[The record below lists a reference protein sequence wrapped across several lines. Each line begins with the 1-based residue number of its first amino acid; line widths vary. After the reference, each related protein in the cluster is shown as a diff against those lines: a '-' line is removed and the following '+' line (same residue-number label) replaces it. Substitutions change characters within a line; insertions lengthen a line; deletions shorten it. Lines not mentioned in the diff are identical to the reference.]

1 MKLWKTILAIGL
13 LALLMAC
20 SPTADLPS
28 QTNPTPTPAPTAEA
42 EEVDEE
48 EAEEETAEPIDLESL
63 ILNAEEGGPVSITGE
78 VPYTNPFFTA
88 GVAQP
93 MVILEDQAGFVDRDK
108 NYLMPLASQTLGQ
121 LTTDFFE
128 SPFGYSIALPI
139 EPQGAYRDVDNDDE
153 DDAGVQIFAVAYW
166 TNTFGDPFLE
176 ERDLGGG
183 GWSTAYASTRI
194 SEEFE
199 TEREIIGGQLLVYAP
214 DEEQLFPINFGEDGL
229 LFTIDDTELIT
240 LPQGYTLVNLD
251 TVPFTFDRS
260 RNPVVDLIEPSGA
273 ALVDFSE
280 LSYTEAFDAFVEKL
294 SQEYAFTEYKE
305 IDWEALIETYRPL
318 MEVAEAAGDPDEY
331 RRVLRDMLWQ
341 IPDGH
346 VSGPFLQDEF
356 VENVRGGLGIAIQEL
371 ADGRIIVTY
380 LGEDTPAAEAGI
392 ELAAEII
399 AINDTPI
406 GEWVEGILPYSGPF
420 STAHNLRL
428 QQLIYATRFPVDTE
442 LTITYLNP
450 EVEEEETAELIT
462 IFEVDSFFHED
473 FARPVTGFELP
484 VQYEPLDSGY
494 AYVEITSFFDNQ
506 LLTVQL
512 WERLMQTLNEQEVP
526 GLIID
531 MRQNGGGFGF
541 LADQMAAYFFEEELI
556 TGNTAYYNESLG
568 EFILREEDADKFYLP
583 AEELRYDGDLVVL
596 VGPDCASACEFFSY
610 DLTLQDR
617 AVVVGHFP
625 TAGLGGSVT
634 DWDMPEGETV
644 RVTLG
649 RAVDAEGNI
658 HLEGIGVVPDVVVPV
673 TEEVL
678 FGGVDAV
685 LETAVAVLD
694 GEIVVERDTPTDTE
708 DGGTEEWTFDLP
720 LPENVVYGGEIALGE
735 SMTGTLEAGTRI
747 WYVLF
752 ASEGDLL
759 NIYLNAD
766 TLGYDPFL
774 RLYDGEG
781 NPLLENDD
789 LSSKGLDAGLE
800 ELEIPLDLMLLIEV
814 ASFDDATGGDYTLL
828 VENTAE

>member
-735 SMTGTLEAGTRI
+735 SITGTLEVGTRI
-747 WYVLF
+747 WYTLS
-752 ASEGDLL
+752 ANEGDLL

>member
-1 MKLWKTILAIGL
+1 MKFWKTLLAIGL

-42 EEVDEE
+42 QEVEEEEEEV
-48 EAEEETAEPIDLESL
+48 EPIDLESL
-63 ILNAEEGGPVSITGE
+63 ILNAEQGGPVSITGE
-78 VPYTNPFFTA
+78 VPYTNPFFTT

-121 LTTDFFE
+121 LTSDFFE
-128 SPFGYSIALPI
+128 SPFSYSIALPI

-199 TEREIIGGQLLVYAP
+199 TEREIVGGSLLVYAP
-214 DEEQLFPINFGEDGL
+214 DDEQLFPINFGEDGL
-229 LFTIDDTELIT
+229 LFTIDDTDMIT

-273 ALVDFSE
+273 ALVDFSD
-280 LSYTEAFDAFVEKL
+280 LSYTDAFDAFVDKL
-294 SQEYAFTEYKE
+294 SKEYAFTEYKE
-305 IDWEALIETYRPL
+305 IDWEAFIETYRPL
-318 MEVAEAAGDPDEY
+318 MQVAEAAGDSELY
-331 RRVLRDMLWQ
+331 RRTLRDMLWE

-356 VENVRGGLGIAIQEL
+356 VQNVRGGLGIAIQEL

-380 LGEDTPAAEAGI
+380 LGEETPAAEAGI

-420 STAHNLRL
+420 STPHNKRL
-428 QQLIYATRFPVDTE
+428 QQLIYATRFPTGTDV
-442 LTITYLNP
+442 TITFLNP
-450 EVEEEETAELIT
+450 EAEEEETAELIT

-484 VQYEPLDSGY
+484 VQYKLLDSGY

-568 EFILREEDADKFYLP
+568 EFILREEDADRFYLP
-583 AEELRYDGDLVVL
+583 AEELRYAGDLVVL

-610 DLTLQDR
+610 DLTLQNR

-678 FGGVDAV
+678 FGEGDAV
-685 LETAVAVLD
+685 LETAVAVLN
-694 GEIVVERDTPTDTE
+694 GTIIVERDSPTDPE
-708 DGGTEEWTFDLP
+708 GGDEEWTFDIP

-735 SMTGTLEAGTRI
+735 SITGTLEVGTRI

-752 ASEGDLL
+752 ASEGDLIS
-759 NIYLNAD
+759 IYLNANI
-766 TLGYDPFL
+766 LGYDPFL

-789 LSSKGLDAGLE
+789 LSSKALDAGLE
-800 ELEIPLDLMLLIEV
+800 ELEIPLDLILLIEV
-814 ASFDDATGGDYTLL
+814 AAFDDASGGDYTLS
-828 VENTAE
+828 VQDASE

>member
-48 EAEEETAEPIDLESL
+48 EEEAEPIDLESL
-63 ILNAEEGGPVSITGE
+63 ILNAEEGGPVNITGE
-78 VPYTNPFFTA
+78 VPYTAPFFTA

-331 RRVLRDMLWQ
+331 RRVLRDMLWE

-406 GEWVEGILPYSGPF
+406 GEWVEGILPYTSPF
-420 STAHNLRL
+420 STAHNRRL
-428 QQLIYATRFPVDTE
+428 QQLIYATRFPTDTE

-450 EVEEEETAELIT
+450 EAEEEETAELVT
-462 IFEVDSFFHED
+462 VFEVDSFYHED
-473 FARPVTGFELP
+473 FGRPVTGFELP
-484 VQYEPLDSGY
+484 VQYELLDSGY

>member
-678 FGGVDAV
+678 FGEGDAV

-694 GEIVVERDTPTDTE
+694 GEIVVERDPPTDTE